1 MGHDRA
7 PGLSRPEHR
16 ESLRSEHGPA
26 EPFSAHVAPDADS
39 GWLTV
44 IVLHDGASVSKW
56 FEDEDDAR
64 RYPIELAAW
73 LQRKRAAER

>member
-1 MGHDRA
+1 MRHDHA
-7 PGLSRPEHR
+7 
-16 ESLRSEHGPA
+16 ESPRSERVEPPSSAPAQA
-26 EPFSAHVAPDADS
+26 EPFAASIGPDADG

-44 IVLHDGASVSKW
+44 VLLHDGASVSKW
-56 FEDEDDAR
+56 FEDEDAAR